1 MQVSKAEMH
10 WLTDR
15 LTDRLAGC
23 LAMQVSKAEMHF
35 LGLHAFRVV
44 LGRKQAAYR
53 AVLASLDAQ
62 ILSPHLRALAPLL
75 RGVVEERRSAV
86 FSGMRY

>member
-1 MQVSKAEMH
+1 MITYQLGGWLQVSKAEMQ
-10 WLTDR
+10 W
-15 LTDRLAGC
+15 
-23 LAMQVSKAEMHF
+23 

-62 ILSPHLRALAPLL
+62 IASPHLSALAPLL
-75 RGVVEERRSAV
+75 RDVVEEQHSSV
-86 FSGMRY
+86 FSGMTY